1 MATGT
6 YTPIA
11 SITLGSSA
19 SSVTFSSIPQDYRDL
34 VLISNSTVSV
44 SYLLMQLNGDT
55 GNNYHNV
62 VMWGTGSS
70 NDSSGNNY
78 SALYLGWR
86 GEGTNIFMSKAQIMD
101 YSATDKH
108 KAALIRDDYP
118 HSYTDALA
126 GRWANTQAVTSIRLF
141 ELSGTILAGST
152 FALYGIEA

>member
-1 MATGT
+1 MNA
-6 YTPIA
+6 
-11 SITLGSSA
+11 
-19 SSVTFSSIPQDYRDL
+19 
-34 VLISNSTVSV
+34 TVSN

-55 GNNYHNV
+55 GNNYHNLA
-62 VMWGTGSS
+62 MWGTGSS
-70 NDSSGNNY
+70 TDSNGNNY

-86 GEGTNIFMSKAQIMD
+86 GEGSSLFMSKAQIMD

-108 KAALIRDDYP
+108 KTALMRDDYP

-141 ELSGTILAGST
+141 ELSGTILSGST